1 MENNRVNTSLSDI
14 RNALRSL
21 DEETRRSA
29 LQNLKG
35 RSLQETCELLFAAMG
50 DESWR
55 VRKEAVDVFVAADPD
70 EGAIEA
76 LLELLRNQD
85 NAGLRNSAAEAV
97 AKLGPR
103 AATPLNRLTGDK
115 DEAVRKFVID
125 VMGLIACPE
134 FVPALLASLHDPD
147 VNVASA
153 AAEHLGN
160 FGDTRFIPDLINA
173 IVENDSVLFRF
184 SALAALGK
192 LSSHVPVP
200 DEIIRLA
207 DQDILRKGVYDC
219 LGSIGDESVEPILLQ
234 GFLSRQRSSRSA
246 AVIAWYRIFSR
257 SSATARTELENT
269 LRGMPADD
277 VVPMLIDLFDLRETV
292 LAEAVTVLL
301 GIIGDMRGA
310 ETLLAAFASE
320 RLSGIA
326 LASLKRLGSRAMNAL
341 IGLFPQASETAR
353 YAICTVVGEMAQRSG
368 GDMIREALHD
378 PSSLVRRAGI
388 AAAGRLGLTDS
399 IPAIAALLDDV
410 DMEVRKAV
418 IACFQ
423 TLAHIDRHAIQA
435 VAQRLGEADLPEQR
449 RDAVTL
455 HAALGDGEPLTLLVK
470 DEDPGVRQVAVASIG
485 KLHLSM
491 AVGILLIALVDEDPD
506 VRIAAVEAL
515 GEVGG
520 REAVAHL
527 KYALNDEDIWV
538 QCAVLRSIAQIDKS
552 EAFPAIRSVYAHADG
567 LLMITCLELL
577 EEIGSIEA
585 MDLVEAALE
594 SRDREIVTLALSILA
609 RQGGEW
615 VMDHAER
622 LMGHPN
628 VEARTGWARVVA
640 GLPAGQARQYLVQ
653 AVHRERNDEVKTY
666 IQGLLE
672 GIA

>member
-1 MENNRVNTSLSDI
+1 MNTSLSDI
-14 RNALRSL
+14 RNALQSQ

-29 LQNLKG
+29 LQSLRG
-35 RSLQETCELLFAAMG
+35 RPLQETREPLFSAMG
-50 DESWR
+50 DGSWR

-97 AKLGPR
+97 AKLGTR
-103 AATPLNRLTGDK
+103 AAAPLNRLTGDR
-115 DEAVRKFVID
+115 DEDVRKFVID
-125 VMGLIACPE
+125 AMGLIASPE
-134 FVPALLASLHDPD
+134 FAPALLSALHDPD
-147 VNVASA
+147 VNVAAA

-160 FGDTRFIPDLINA
+160 IGGTTTVPDLIRAVVN
-173 IVENDSVLFRF
+173 NDSVLFRF

-207 DQDILRKGVYDC
+207 EQDILRKVVYDC
-219 LGSIGDESVEPILLQ
+219 LGSIGDESVVPMVLQ
-234 GFLSRQRSSRSA
+234 GFLSRQRSSRGA
-246 AVIAWYRIFSR
+246 AVNAWYRIFSR
-257 SSATARTELENT
+257 SSATARKDLEES

-277 VVPMLIDLFDLRETV
+277 VVPMLIELFDPQETA

-310 ETLLAAFASE
+310 ETLLAAFDSE
-320 RLSGIA
+320 RLSGSA

-341 IGLFPQASETAR
+341 IALYPQAPETAR
-353 YAICTVVGEMAQRSG
+353 CAICTVVGELAHRPG
-368 GDMIREALHD
+368 GDMVREALHD
-378 PSSLVRRAGI
+378 PSSLVRKAGV
-388 AAAGRLGLTDS
+388 AAVGRLGLTDS
-399 IPAIAALLDDV
+399 IPDIASLLDDT

-423 TLAHIDRHAIQA
+423 ALALIDRPAIQA
-435 VAQRLGEADLPEQR
+435 VAIRLGEADQPEQR
-449 RDAVTL
+449 RDAVIL

-470 DEDPGVRQVAVASIG
+470 DADPGVRQAAVASIG
-485 KLHLSM
+485 KLRF
-491 AVGILLIALVDEDPD
+491 AAAAGILLIALVDEDPE

-520 REAVAHL
+520 NEAVDHL
-527 KYALNDEDIWV
+527 KYALNDEDTWV
-538 QCAVLRSIAQIDKS
+538 RCAVLRSIAHIDKS
-552 EAFPAIRSVYAHADG
+552 EAFPAIRSVVADADG

-577 EEIGSIEA
+577 EGIGNREA
-585 MDLVEAALE
+585 MELVEAALE
-594 SRDREIVTLALSILA
+594 SRDKEIVTLALSILA

-615 VMDHAER
+615 VTTHAER
-622 LMGHPN
+622 LMGHAN
-628 VEARTGWARVVA
+628 AEARSGWARVIA
-640 GLPAGQARQYLVQ
+640 GLPAGLARQLLSR
-653 AVHRERNDEVKTY
+653 AVLRERNDQVKTY

>member
-1 MENNRVNTSLSDI
+1 MNTSLSDI
-14 RNALRSL
+14 RDALRSL
-21 DEETRRSA
+21 DEETRRGA
-29 LQNLKG
+29 LQSLRG
-35 RSLQETCELLFAAMG
+35 RLLRETRDLLFAAMG

-55 VRKEAVDVFVAADPD
+55 VRKEAVDVFVSADPD

-97 AKLGPR
+97 AKLGTR
-103 AATPLNRLTGDK
+103 AATPLSRLVADP
-115 DEAVRKFVID
+115 DEDVRKFVID
-125 VMGLIACPE
+125 VMGLIASPE
-134 FVPALLASLHDPD
+134 FMPALLSALHDPD
-147 VNVASA
+147 VNVAAA

-160 FGDTRFIPDLINA
+160 IGDTAAVPDLIGA
-173 IVENDSVLFRF
+173 VVANDSVLFRF

-192 LSSHVPVP
+192 LTSPVPVP

-207 DQDILRKGVYDC
+207 EQDILRKGVYEC
-219 LGSIGDESVEPILLQ
+219 LGSIGDESVVSLLLL

-246 AVIAWYRIFSR
+246 AVNAWYRIFSR
-257 SSATARTELENT
+257 SSATTRKDMEDA
-269 LRGMPADD
+269 LRGMPADN
-277 VVPMLIDLFDLRETV
+277 VVPILIELFDTHDTA
-292 LAEAVTVLL
+292 LAEAITVML

-341 IGLFPQASETAR
+341 IALYPQAPEMAR
-353 YAICTVVGEMAQRSG
+353 CAICTVVGELAHRSG
-368 GDMIREALHD
+368 NDMIRKALHD
-378 PSSLVRRAGI
+378 PSPLVRKAGV

-399 IPAIAALLDDV
+399 IPEIFALLDDA

-423 TLAHIDRHAIQA
+423 VLALIDRPAIQA
-435 VAQRLGEADLPEQR
+435 VAVRLAEADQPEQR
-449 RDAVTL
+449 RAAVIL

-470 DEDPGVRQVAVASIG
+470 DADPGVRQAAVASIG
-485 KLHLSM
+485 KLRLATAS
-491 AVGILLIALVDEDPD
+491 GILLIALVDEDPE

-520 REAVAHL
+520 NEAVDHL
-527 KYALNDEDIWV
+527 KYALNDDDIWV
-538 QCAVLRSIAQIDKS
+538 RCAVLRSIANIDRS
-552 EAFPAIRSVYAHADG
+552 EIFPAIRSVFSQADG

-577 EEIGSIEA
+577 EGIGNREA

-594 SRDREIVTLALSILA
+594 SRDKEIVTLALSILA

-615 VMDHAER
+615 VTTHAER
-622 LMGHPN
+622 LLGHAN
-628 VEARTGWARVVA
+628 KEARSGWARVIA
-640 GLPAGQARQYLVQ
+640 GLPAGQARRFLSQ
-653 AVHRERNDEVKTY
+653 AVQRERNGQVKAY